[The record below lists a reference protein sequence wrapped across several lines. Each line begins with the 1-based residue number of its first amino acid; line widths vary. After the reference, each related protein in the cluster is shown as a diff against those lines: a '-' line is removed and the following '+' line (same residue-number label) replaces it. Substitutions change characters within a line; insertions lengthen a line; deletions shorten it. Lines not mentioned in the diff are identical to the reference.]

1 MSLDPLNLYSR
12 TEIAAGAAHFRH
24 VRHGTVASRKE
35 AKRTTREDEAESR
48 ERIGAELDATIADTR
63 NALARAAGQRGAEDN
78 LESRRVAQVVNL
90 PLQRRAMGRVL

>member
-24 VRHGTVASRKE
+24 VQLGTVPSRKE

-63 NALARAAGQRGAEDN
+63 TALARAVGQRGAEDN
-78 LESRRVAQVVNL
+78 LATRHAVQIVNL
-90 PLQRRAMGRVL
+90 PVQRRAMGRVL

>member
-1 MSLDPLNLYSR
+1 MSTDPSHHYHRS
-12 TEIAAGAAHFRH
+12 EIAAGAAHFRH
-24 VRHGTVASRKE
+24 VRDGTLPRRKE
-35 AKRTTREDEAESR
+35 AKRFAREDEAESR